1 MKPILIAT
9 DLTQHSEPAIVQ
21 GVTLARD
28 LGAEAILV
36 HTWEPPAFMALD
48 IALVTPPAQIAEQVT
63 RLQKRL
69 DEVTAEH
76 RAEGVRLSARLLE
89 GPAPD
94 TILKAARDLGA
105 RFIVLGSVTPRTL
118 ARLLG
123 STGDA
128 VVRDAPCPV
137 ILVRAHAH

>member
-9 DLTQHSEPAIVQ
+9 DLTLNSEPAIVQ

-28 LGAEAILV
+28 LGTEAVLI
-36 HTWEPPAFMALD
+36 HTWEPKAFMALD
-48 IALVTPPAQIAEQVT
+48 LALVTPPAQIAEQVN

-69 DEVTAEH
+69 DEVTAAH
-76 RAEGVRLSARLLE
+76 RAEGVRLTSRLLE
-89 GPAPD
+89 GPPAE
-94 TILKAARDLGA
+94 TILAAARDLDA

-128 VVRDAPCPV
+128 VVREAPCPV
-137 ILVRAHAH
+137 ILVRAHPH